1 MRGQPLLATLLI
13 VRMSL
18 NIIFG
23 VAALALLG
31 AGCGAA
37 KPRGPLSDGER
48 LYLSR
53 CTSCHRTFEPGELSA
68 EQWTAV
74 IAKMERLKKVRLRP
88 EERTLLLGWL
98 GSTARTG
105 PGTPSALGLR

>member
-1 MRGQPLLATLLI
+1 MRAQAWLAIVLI

-18 NIIFG
+18 NIIT
-23 VAALALLG
+23 VLALLG
-31 AGCGAA
+31 VACGTG

-53 CTSCHRTFEPGELSA
+53 CTSCHRTYEPGERSP

-74 IAKMERLKKVRLRP
+74 VAKMERLKKVRLRP
-88 EERTLLLGWL
+88 EERSLLLGWL
-98 GSTARTG
+98 G
-105 PGTPSALGLR
+105 GTPASPPTAPSGAVGQR